1 MRKTTAL
8 LPASLALLPL
18 LAAAQATAPTPPNEQ
33 VVIPQVERREVVV
46 PKFPSK
52 DFEIGAFVGTYG
64 TQSFGASTVAGVRLG
79 YHITEDIFVEGV
91 YGRTKVNDD
100 LQRQIF
106 FASAFSTPN
115 PPWPTTTCRSATT
128 CCRAKSSSAGTP
140 PRRRRCT

>member
-79 YHITEDIFVEGV
+79 YHITEDFFVE
-91 YGRTKVNDD
+91 
-100 LQRQIF
+100 
-106 FASAFSTPN
+106 SAFGFSKVTDRTFEDIFPGQGPLTDADRKTVEPMCKAPLCERVRPST
-115 PPWPTTTCRSATT
+115 
-128 CCRAKSSSAGTP
+128 
-140 PRRRRCT
+140 